1 MSAMGHRRF
10 RFSMHIA
17 LATAMLLTVMG
28 PARAQAP
35 AAWPSKP
42 VVIINPFPGGNT
54 EIGARLYSAKLAEAL
69 GKPFIVDGKPGAG
82 TVIAN
87 TYVAKAPPDGHV
99 ILITSASYTVV
110 AATRVDLPYDPLRD
124 LTPVSQML
132 TKPAMLMVTPSL
144 PVNNYEE
151 YLAYAK
157 ANPGALNFGTTGI
170 GGAYHLVGAWLHGVT
185 GTKVTFAHYKSTS
198 QLFTDQMG
206 GRIHVSPASVFNGLP
221 YVKSGKLRAIAG
233 ISRERSSMLPNLKTV
248 AEQGIPDFDY
258 SAWEGIF
265 TTGGVPRAIVT
276 RLGAELTRIAKMPD
290 VAEKFRED
298 GSTML
303 GTTPDEFRRHV
314 GTEIERWKRIVKE
327 NGIRAVEE

>member
-1 MSAMGHRRF
+1 MRR
-10 RFSMHIA
+10 SVLIVIASLAAAGALQPGAA
-17 LATAMLLTVMG
+17 LA
-28 PARAQAP
+28 Q
-35 AAWPSKP
+35 AWPTKP
-42 VVIINPFPGGNT
+42 VVIVNPFPGGNT
-54 EIGARLYSAKLAEAL
+54 EIGARLYSQKLAEAL

-87 TYVAKAPPDGHV
+87 TFVAKAPPDGHV

-110 AATRVDLPYDPLRD
+110 AATHPDLPYDPLKD
-124 LTPVSQML
+124 IAPVSQML

-144 PVNNYEE
+144 PVTNYEE
-151 YLAYAK
+151 YIAWAK

-185 GTKVTFAHYKSTS
+185 GTRVTFAHYKSTS

-233 ISRERSSMLPNLKTV
+233 ISKERSTLLPQLKTV

-265 TTGGVPRAIVT
+265 TTGGVPRPVIT
-276 RLGAELTRIAKMPD
+276 RLATELARIARLPE

-303 GTTPDEFRRHV
+303 GTSPEEFGRHV
-314 GTEIERWKRIVKE
+314 ATEIARWRRIVKD
-327 NGIRAVEE
+327 NNIKAADD